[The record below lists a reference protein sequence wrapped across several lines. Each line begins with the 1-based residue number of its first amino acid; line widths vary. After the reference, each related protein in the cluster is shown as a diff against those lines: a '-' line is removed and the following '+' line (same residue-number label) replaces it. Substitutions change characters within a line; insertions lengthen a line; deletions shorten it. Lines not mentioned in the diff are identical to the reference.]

1 MDGDCGAS
9 YGACAAV
16 GRFAIIASVRK
27 EIEET
32 VEAIAMTHQ
41 FSAPY
46 ILEPRNQLERLILDY
61 HQGKIDERIF
71 HKRLVDRTVY
81 VATDDLEEAERTT
94 GFKPVILVRDGREY
108 VAVFSMMDRTET
120 LVREGGGSVQML
132 VRQILDRVPPGIG
145 IALNPNY
152 EAAVEIPPE
161 KVEALRE
168 VVRARVQGSR

>member
-1 MDGDCGAS
+1 
-9 YGACAAV
+9 
-16 GRFAIIASVRK
+16 
-27 EIEET
+27 
-32 VEAIAMTHQ
+32 MTHR

-46 ILEPRNQLERLILDY
+46 ILDPKNQLERLILD
-61 HQGKIDERIF
+61 HRQGRIDERIF

-94 GFKPVILVRDGREY
+94 GFKPVILVREDREY

-120 LVREGGGSVQML
+120 LVREGGGGSVQML
-132 VRQILDRVPPGIG
+132 VRQLLDRVPPGIG
-145 IALNPNY
+145 IVLNPNY

-168 VVRARVQGSR
+168 VVRARDQKTR